1 MSSPLDPIRPI
12 VVTAPG
18 MSKCLLCYVPCLQG
32 MNIQQL
38 RYLVATADVGTMTG
52 AAASLHVT
60 QPALTRALRTLEFEL
75 GVTLLTRVGRRVELT
90 AEGHR
95 VLEVARRVTRDVD
108 SLADIREQTLRVC
121 ATATQAREL
130 CTGAIA
136 RLKEAAPHVL
146 VTIETVDSA
155 ADVAAV
161 VEAGRAELGVCDL
174 PVDAPLRCT
183 VLGTQELALVH
194 PIGWDLP
201 DPLPFG
207 AIDGMKIIGPTVTD
221 RRRNEMESTFTAHG
235 IAPSIVVSTD
245 QRDLVIPLVIEGV
258 GATFVWPATAR
269 DARRLGASVVGLDP
283 PVRRD
288 VGVLRRP
295 GRLTPAA
302 REVLAALE
310 SEAALTLT
318 TTG

>member
-1 MSSPLDPIRPI
+1 
-12 VVTAPG
+12 
-18 MSKCLLCYVPCLQG
+18 

-60 QPALTRALRTLEFEL
+60 QPALTRALRALESEL

-90 AEGHR
+90 DDGRR

-108 SLADIREQTLRVC
+108 SLADLREQSTRVC

-130 CTGAIA
+130 CAGAIA
-136 RLKEAAPHVL
+136 RLKESAPHVV
-146 VTIETVDSA
+146 VTIETADSA

-174 PVDAPLRCT
+174 PVESSLRCT
-183 VLGTQELALVH
+183 SLGGQELALIH
-194 PIGWDLP
+194 PGDWDLP

-207 AIDGMKIIGPTVTD
+207 HIDGMKIIGPPTTD
-221 RRRNEMESTFTAHG
+221 RRRNEMESTFSAYG
-235 IAPSIVVSTD
+235 ITPSIVVTTD
-245 QRDLVIPLVIEGV
+245 QRDLAIPLVIEGV
-258 GATFVWPATAR
+258 GATFAWPATAR
-269 DARRLGASVVGLDP
+269 DARRLGAAVVHLDP

-288 VGVLRRP
+288 VGVVRRP

-310 SEAALTLT
+310 AEAAIVLRES
-318 TTG
+318 G

>member
-1 MSSPLDPIRPI
+1 
-12 VVTAPG
+12 
-18 MSKCLLCYVPCLQG
+18 

-60 QPALTRALRTLEFEL
+60 QPALTRALRALEDEV
-75 GVTLLTRVGRRVELT
+75 GVALLARSGRRVELT
-90 AEGHR
+90 EDGRR
-95 VLEVARRVTRDVD
+95 VLEVARRVVRDVD
-108 SLADIREQTLRVC
+108 SLAGMREQSTRVC

-130 CTGAIA
+130 CTGAIS
-136 RLKEAAPHVL
+136 RVKDAAPHVV
-146 VTIETVDSA
+146 VTIETADSSSE
-155 ADVAAV
+155 VAERV
-161 VEAGRAELGVCDL
+161 SSGRAELGVCDL
-174 PVDAPLRCT
+174 PVDAALRCT

-194 PIGWDLP
+194 PSAWDLP

-207 AIDGMKIIGPTVTD
+207 RLDGMDIIGPPVND
-221 RRRNEMESTFTAHG
+221 RRRNEMDSTFAARG
-235 IAPSIVVSTD
+235 IAPTIVVTTD
-245 QRDLVIPLVIEGV
+245 QRDIVIPLVIEGV

-269 DARRLGASVVGLDP
+269 DARRMGASVVRLDP

-302 REVLAALE
+302 REVLTALE
-310 SEAALTLT
+310 AEAAIALSQAS
-318 TTG
+318 